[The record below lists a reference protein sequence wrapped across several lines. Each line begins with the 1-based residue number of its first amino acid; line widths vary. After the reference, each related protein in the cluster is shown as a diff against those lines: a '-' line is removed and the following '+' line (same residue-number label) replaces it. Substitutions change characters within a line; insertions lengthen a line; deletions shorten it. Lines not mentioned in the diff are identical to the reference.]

1 MQVHTH
7 VHLHA
12 GHVGQGAAFCVLL
25 RSILGIKVLIN
36 WVQGRLQ
43 VQQPVSK
50 PALQLGGS
58 AQHQPSMHLPADQQL
73 TAGAETGAAAAG
85 AQEPAEGAEVAQAGQ
100 P

>member
-1 MQVHTH
+1 MQ

-12 GHVGQGAAFCVLL
+12 GHVALCCAAQQALKSV
-25 RSILGIKVLIN
+25 N

-43 VQQPVSK
+43 VQQSVSK
-50 PALQLGGS
+50 PALQPGGS
-58 AQHQPSMHLPADQQL
+58 VQHQASMHPPADQQL
-73 TAGAETGAAAAG
+73 TSGAETDAAAAG